1 MIYLTISDLIEAIE
15 ELIIEGMLS
24 EDERLTRKA
33 LEKIIERAYL
43 IAEED
48 NNIIKAIK
56 QVCEKHNA
64 TLIVPKGEIE

>member
-15 ELIIEGMLS
+15 ELIIEDVLS

-56 QVCEKHNA
+56 EVCEEYGA
-64 TLIVPKGEIE
+64 TLVVPKGEIK